1 MLKADT
7 VRLQHMVDAANQ
19 AFTFVAEKSR
29 SELESDQ
36 LLALALIKLI
46 EIFGEAASKI
56 TRETKSQS
64 MEIPWA
70 DIIAM
75 RNRLIH
81 GYFDVNLDIIWRT
94 VNEEMPPIARQ
105 IESLLSSNDL
115 RN

>member
-1 MLKADT
+1 MLKADAI
-7 VRLQHMVDAANQ
+7 RLRHMIDAADQ
-19 AFTFVAEKSR
+19 ALAFVADKPR
-29 SELESDQ
+29 TELDKDQ
-36 LLALALIKLI
+36 ALALALVKLI

-56 TRETKSQS
+56 SRDVKSQS
-64 MEIPWA
+64 PEIPWP

-105 IESLLSSNDL
+105 IERLLSSSDPQ
-115 RN
+115 

>member
-19 AFTFVAEKSR
+19 ALTFVAEKSR
-29 SELESDQ
+29 SELERDQ
-36 LLALALIKLI
+36 LLALALVKLI

-56 TRETKSQS
+56 TREPKSQS
-64 MEIPWA
+64 PEIPWA

-94 VNEEMPPIARQ
+94 VNEEIPPIARQ
-105 IESLLSSNDL
+105 IEILLSSNDL
-115 RN
+115 Q